1 MQIASGASTVLAQRR
16 RLIHALWLVLGFAV
30 VLGSAVY
37 ATSLARGETVLQ
49 ALRSSSLLQMR
60 ALVRPV
66 AMDSWSPM
74 WSGRYR
80 MLESDESP
88 HLRTLRLD
96 HCKYQYPPSSLL
108 LLEVLPP
115 PPRLPLDCSGDLAAQ
130 SFATHG
136 AWPAKPWIDVLSAA
150 ATLGVIALGLVL
162 LRRSL
167 AGWST
172 RQALPVMVLA
182 AVLGL
187 TFYPLLQGHRLGQ
200 VQIFLNLALGVALLT
215 LSRWPL
221 ASGALVGLCC
231 LFKPHYALFAAW
243 GALRGRWRWLAGLLA
258 AFGVGSLLALAV
270 YGLAPHRQYLDFL
283 SQIAK
288 VGEVYW
294 SNQSLNGVLNRLFD
308 TGDPALW
315 DPSVFPSDHPVV
327 RWGTQAGSA
336 VVLLLAL
343 ARRRQMRDERLDF
356 GAMLAALT
364 LASPIAWEH
373 HYGGLLPVFALLLG
387 RQASAAAPRGAW
399 MALGGAWVLM
409 SNAVVR
415 PDWLLA
421 LPAGEWLMNHLWG
434 GALLLFA
441 LLLRWREQAPG
452 GTALPK
458 DNAGLDAGPAQGLAD
473 HPRATA

>member
-1 MQIASGASTVLAQRR
+1 MSNVAAPGVPVVSVADTAAGPATVLRQRR
-16 RLIHALWLVLGFAV
+16 VLLRALWLVLGLAV
-30 VLGSAVY
+30 LLGSAVY
-37 ATSLARGETVLQ
+37 ATSLLRGETVLQ

-74 WSGRYR
+74 WSGRFR
-80 MLESDESP
+80 MLESGESP

-108 LLEVLPP
+108 LLEVLPA

-130 SFATHG
+130 TFAAYG
-136 AWPAKPWIDVLSAA
+136 PWPAKAWIDVLSAV
-150 ATLGVIALGLVL
+150 ATLGVIASGLVL

-172 RQALPVMVLA
+172 RQALPVLVLA
-182 AVLGL
+182 AALGL

-200 VQIFLNLALGVALLT
+200 VQIFLNLALGLALLT

-231 LFKPHYALFAAW
+231 LLKPHYALFVAW

-258 AFGVGSLLALAV
+258 VFGAGSLLALAV
-270 YGLAPHRQYLDFL
+270 YGVAPHRHYLDFL
-283 SQIAK
+283 SQIAQ

-294 SNQSLNGVLNRLFD
+294 SNQSLNGLLNRWWD

-315 DPSVFPSDHPVV
+315 DPSVFPRYHPVV
-327 RWGTQAGSA
+327 HWGTQAGSA
-336 VVLLLAL
+336 LVLLLVL
-343 ARRRQMRDERLDF
+343 ARRRQVRDGGLDF

-387 RQASAAAPRGAW
+387 RQASGGASRGAW
-399 MALGGAWVLM
+399 VALGLSWALM

-421 LPAGEWLMNHLWG
+421 LPAGEWLMNHLWL
-434 GALLLFA
+434 GALLLFG
-441 LLLRWREQAPG
+441 LLLRRREQGPG
-452 GTALPK
+452 HHRGTA
-458 DNAGLDAGPAQGLAD
+458 
-473 HPRATA
+473 

>member
-1 MQIASGASTVLAQRR
+1 MSKPSAHGTPSLAVDAAAFGPATLLRQRR
-16 RLIHALWLVLGFAV
+16 MLLRSLWLVLGFAV
-30 VLGSAVY
+30 LLGSAVY
-37 ATSLARGETVLQ
+37 ATSLSRGETVLQ

-74 WSGRYR
+74 WSGRFR
-80 MLESDESP
+80 MIESDESP

-130 SFATHG
+130 SFAAHG
-136 AWPAKPWIDVLSAA
+136 PWPAKAWIDVLSAA
-150 ATLGVIALGLVL
+150 ATLGVIAIGLVL

-167 AGWST
+167 TGWST
-172 RQALPVMVLA
+172 RQALPVLVLA

-200 VQIFLNLALGVALLT
+200 IQIFLNLALGVALLT
-215 LSRWPL
+215 LSRAPL

-231 LFKPHYALFAAW
+231 LLKPHYVLFVVW
-243 GALRGRWRWLAGLLA
+243 GVLRGRWRWLVGLLT
-258 AFGVGSLLALAV
+258 AFGAGSLLALAV
-270 YGLAPHRQYLDFL
+270 YGMAPHRQYMDFL

-294 SNQSLNGVLNRLFD
+294 SNQSLNGLLNRLFE

-315 DPSVFPSDHPVV
+315 DPSVFPGYHPVV

-343 ARRRQMRDERLDF
+343 ARRRQVRDEGLDF

-387 RQASAAAPRGAW
+387 RHANAGESRGAW
-399 MALGGAWVLM
+399 VALGLSWVLM

-421 LPAGEWLMNHLWG
+421 LPAGQWLMNHLWF
-434 GALLLFA
+434 GALLLFG
-441 LLLRWREQAPG
+441 LLLRWREHGPG
-452 GTALPK
+452 HSR
-458 DNAGLDAGPAQGLAD
+458 GLA
-473 HPRATA
+473 